1 MKGYTVTMR
10 YTTSIDVFVA
20 AEEDKPIEEVVEAA
34 KTTIDMM
41 SDEAYSKELVK
52 NLTTDNAQPYTIKK
66 M

>member
-20 AEEDKPIEEVVEAA
+20 AEEDKPIEEVVETA
-34 KTTIDMM
+34 KSTIDMM

-52 NLTTDNAQPYTIKK
+52 NLTTDKVQPYTIKK
-66 M
+66 V